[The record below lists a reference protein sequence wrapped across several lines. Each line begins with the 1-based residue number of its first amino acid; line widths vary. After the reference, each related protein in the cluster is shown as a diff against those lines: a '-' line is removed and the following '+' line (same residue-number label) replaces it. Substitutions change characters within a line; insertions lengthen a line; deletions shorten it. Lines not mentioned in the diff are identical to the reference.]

1 MMANFVSVNP
11 SFAEFEAILRIRGDK
26 GRESGD
32 KRGERERETKIP
44 ESALSYR
51 VSACLSNK

>member
-32 KRGERERETKIP
+32 KRGERERE
-44 ESALSYR
+44 
-51 VSACLSNK
+51 